1 MGRNLKRSSK
11 KAWLNLPML
20 EMTVTTKIV
29 IAAAIVLLLGGYLY
43 MRQHAKELARKYKT
57 IQRQKFKSKE
67 PVIIEEIIAQLNGA
81 TSRGHKN
88 SEQKLQPS
96 FAGNPV
102 SVGEGKEV
110 KAPIEPTTIS
120 TPVRLPHVKQ
130 IDHHNLS
137 KQNVRGQAQQT
148 ETNRSNLATRTH
160 RVHRAPELPQTPII
174 TKSAK
179 QVSSLQERL
188 SQEGAP
194 QQQLSMET
202 KSDVKPPMMPP
213 PPNPTA
219 KSVIEEIQ
227 LIDIDLPRFVK
238 EPATNTNK
246 DNPSG
251 GEFAEN
257 YPVRGQGKTTSIGE
271 ELLFKE
277 DETLYTHIND
287 YAKWVAQQ
295 SNHFTLEYY
304 VDNTLVE
311 VIPLIFNSEELA
323 RLNGHWFEMFRPLD
337 LNDLLGSIDKSNSA
351 VYCSFSRADVE
362 HLCKPALQI
371 LAYVEF
377 EASSRY
383 EKVLE
388 ECALK
393 EFVNFL
399 QELKTMANQED

>member
-1 MGRNLKRSSK
+1 
-11 KAWLNLPML
+11 ML

-43 MRQHAKELARKYKT
+43 MRQHAKELARKYKK

-81 TSRGHKN
+81 GSRGHKN
-88 SEQKLQPS
+88 SEQKLHPS

-120 TPVRLPHVKQ
+120 TPVRLPLVKK

-148 ETNRSNLATRTH
+148 ETNRSNLATNT
-160 RVHRAPELPQTPII
+160 HRAPELPQTSII

-188 SQEGAP
+188 SQEGGS

-227 LIDIDLPRFVK
+227 LKDIDLPRFVK
-238 EPATNTNK
+238 EPSTNK
-246 DNPSG
+246 DNPSE

-287 YAKWVAQQ
+287 YAKWVAMQ

-311 VIPLIFNSEELA
+311 VIPLIFNSEELS

-351 VYCSFSRADVE
+351 VYCSFSRADIE

-377 EASSRY
+377 EASPRY

-399 QELKTMANQED
+399 QELKAMANQED

>member
-1 MGRNLKRSSK
+1 
-11 KAWLNLPML
+11 ML

-43 MRQHAKELARKYKT
+43 MRQHAKELARKYKKT
-57 IQRQKFKSKE
+57 QRQKFKSKE

-81 TSRGHKN
+81 ASRGNKN
-88 SEQKLQPS
+88 NEQKLQHS
-96 FAGNPV
+96 FAGNSV
-102 SVGEGKEV
+102 SVSEGKEV
-110 KAPIEPTTIS
+110 NVPLEPTTIS
-120 TPVRLPHVKQ
+120 TPVRLPQAKQ
-130 IDHHNLS
+130 IDHHNLF
-137 KQNVRGQAQQT
+137 KQNMRGQAQQN
-148 ETNRSNLATRTH
+148 ETYKSNLATKNHT
-160 RVHRAPELPQTPII
+160 APELPQTSII
-174 TKSAK
+174 TKPVK
-179 QVSSLQERL
+179 YVSSLQDRL
-188 SQEGAP
+188 SQEVAP

-202 KSDVKPPMMPP
+202 KSVVKPPMMPP

-227 LIDIDLPRFVK
+227 LKDIDLPRFVK
-238 EPATNTNK
+238 EPSTNK

-251 GEFAEN
+251 GEFTEN

-287 YAKWVAQQ
+287 YAKWVALQ

-304 VDNTLVE
+304 ENNSLAE
-311 VIPLIFNSEELA
+311 VIPLIFNSEELS

-337 LNDLLGSIDKSNSA
+337 LSDLLGSIDKSNSA

-399 QELKTMANQED
+399 QELKAMANQED